1 MILMM
6 IFNDFSDNFILFSSN
21 LNDDLKGLKIIF
33 FEWWKVSVIEK

>member
-21 LNDDLKGLKIIF
+21 LKYNIKGLKNYF
-33 FEWWKVSVIEK
+33 FLNDEK